1 MTFSYCNTPSS
12 LDLALIEESTQI
24 LLNEYSKQNE
34 HAQNLCVH
42 VTFTPSGNTLK
53 VSKKGEQ
60 CTITCHEPAHYF
72 RCLNHLIHHLDEDFD
87 FEETGFLKK
96 MVLCWI
102 VPEMLFLP

>member
-53 VSKKGEQ
+53 VSKKVNSAPLPA
-60 CTITCHEPAHYF
+60 TNRHIISVVSIILFIT
-72 RCLNHLIHHLDEDFD
+72 
-87 FEETGFLKK
+87 
-96 MVLCWI
+96 
-102 VPEMLFLP
+102 